1 MLSRAR
7 DLAGATQIIA
17 VDIKPYKLEA
27 AQTFGATH
35 VINSWQTDAVAV
47 VLDLADGGVD
57 YAFVVASVS
66 HLTEEAIRMMCK
78 GETNHSSGHVSSH
91 FAIGFFGPTTCGA
104 MLPERQLRGRHQFPA
119 VSYAAVLNQESAIF
133 PWHGG
138 SVLPVL
144 RRYA

>member
-7 DLAGATQIIA
+7 DWQGQRRSSRLTSNPINWRLR
-17 VDIKPYKLEA
+17 KPSVA
-27 AQTFGATH
+27 A
-35 VINSWQTDAVAV
+35 

-91 FAIGFFGPTTCGA
+91 FAIDFFEPTTCGA